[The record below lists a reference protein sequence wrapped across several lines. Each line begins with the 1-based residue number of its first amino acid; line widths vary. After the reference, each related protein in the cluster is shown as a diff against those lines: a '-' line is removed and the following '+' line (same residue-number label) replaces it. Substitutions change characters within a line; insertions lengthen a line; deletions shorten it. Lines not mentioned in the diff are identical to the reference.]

1 MPPRERKILPPRERE
16 SRDISANGR
25 ARYYVLARA
34 EGMECH
40 VQYSDT
46 VSAWESILDKVC
58 FRLAS
63 VEEASRRQA
72 TKTITTFHTLETPGQ

>member
-1 MPPRERKILPPRERE
+1 
-16 SRDISANGR
+16 
-25 ARYYVLARA
+25 
-34 EGMECH
+34 MECH

-46 VSAWESILDKVC
+46 CDTVSAWENILDKVC

>member
-1 MPPRERKILPPRERE
+1 
-16 SRDISANGR
+16 
-25 ARYYVLARA
+25 
-34 EGMECH
+34 MECH

-46 VSAWESILDKVC
+46 VPAWESILDKVC

-72 TKTITTFHTLETPGQ
+72 TKTITSFHTLETPGQ